1 MPNNKIV
8 KAGQTL
14 GDIAVQYGGTAENR
28 FILAA
33 LNGIGITDA
42 LTSGQ
47 TIDAGDVTVFAVAD
61 YFRKYNINPATSAMQ
76 QIEDL
81 APEGV
86 EFWAIEYDF
95 IVS

>member
-8 KAGQTL
+8 KAGQSL

-47 TIDAGDVTVFAVAD
+47 LIDAGDVTVFAVAD
-61 YFRKYNINPATSAMQ
+61 YFRKYNISPATSAMQ
-76 QIEDL
+76 IDDL